1 MDLQGYAAEILGLSP
16 YWQRR
21 PRLQKIRVV
30 YEAPP
35 SGATSS
41 AWASIQ
47 RYFSEYFESIQ
58 SALPAGVRSGMGL
71 EFCPVSGPVLFAQ
84 RFQECLADSSLVDL
98 VVVYSSRA
106 EELLFEKSHEPANPG
121 LRVHR
126 IACEDAVHPTSASTR
141 RQLYSSLLAHR
152 LSASMGYGS
161 GAGDP
166 SQTSGLS
173 Q

>member
-1 MDLQGYAAEILGLSP
+1 MGLKGYAAEILGLSP
-16 YWQRR
+16 YWRRR

-30 YEAPP
+30 YEAP
-35 SGATSS
+35 TSS
-41 AWASIQ
+41 STSTAWASIQ

-58 SALPAGVRSGMGL
+58 SALPAGVSSGMSL
-71 EFCPVSGPVLFAQ
+71 EFCPVSDPVVFAQ

-98 VVVYSSRA
+98 VVVYSSKA
-106 EELLFEKSHEPANPG
+106 EELLLEKPHEPANPG

-126 IACEDAVHPTSASTR
+126 IVCKDAAHPTSASTR

-152 LSASMGYGS
+152 LPASMAYGS
-161 GAGDP
+161 DAAGP
-166 SQTSGLS
+166 SQTLVFS